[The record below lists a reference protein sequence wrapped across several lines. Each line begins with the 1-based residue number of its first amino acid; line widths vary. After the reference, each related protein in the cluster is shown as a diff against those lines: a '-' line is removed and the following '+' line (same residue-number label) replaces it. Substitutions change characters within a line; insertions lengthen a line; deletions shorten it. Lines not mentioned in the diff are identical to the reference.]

1 MGKKYTGAA
10 GGIRIPA
17 GYRITMYLVLCVLV
31 VVYAGPIVWMLL
43 SSMKNLRQ
51 FFAYPPVFFPVP
63 MRFENYAEVFRLF
76 PLARYIINTVFIA
89 GVITV
94 AQLFSTSTAG
104 FAFAA
109 LNFKGKK
116 TIFLVF
122 LAGMMVPFT
131 VVLIPLFTLIRNLG
145 LVDTYWGLIVPFV
158 FSPYGIFLMRQFF
171 LGIPKDLYDSA
182 HIDGCSEFRIY
193 RSIYLPLSGPALAT
207 LTIQAFVFFYN
218 GLLWPLIVINTEL
231 KKTVSVGLLSLIARD
246 VTSPHLVMA
255 GAAVSVIP
263 MVIVFISFQKYFIKG
278 IVMTGLKG

>member
-1 MGKKYTGAA
+1 MARYSAGTNSIGLPKRYRLIMYVVLTAVAA
-10 GGIRIPA
+10 
-17 GYRITMYLVLCVLV
+17 L
-31 VVYAGPIVWMLL
+31 YAGPILWMVV
-43 SSMKNLRQ
+43 SSLKNLRQ
-51 FFAYPPVFFPVP
+51 FFAYPPIFFPRP
-63 MRFENYAEVFRLF
+63 LRLENYAEVFDLF
-76 PLARYIINTVFIA
+76 PLGRYIVNTVLVA

-109 LNFKGKK
+109 LEFKGKK
-116 TIFLVF
+116 VIFLVF

-131 VVLIPLFTLIRNLG
+131 VVLIPLFSLIRQFG
-145 LVDTYWGLIVPFV
+145 LVDTYLGLIVPFV

-182 HIDGCSEFRIY
+182 HVDGCTDYRIY
-193 RSIYLPLSGPALAT
+193 WSIYLPLSGPALAT

-263 MVIVFISFQKYFIKG
+263 MVIVFVSLQKYFIKG